1 MTGGA
6 ATKATEAADDL
17 LDWLSR
23 QSARS
28 RAPSPAPFPETVVDG
43 RVARPAADSKGRP
56 PVVDPSDRAG
66 RSSDP
71 AVNSQPA
78 QFLRLPTPDWL
89 HHRLTITGPAA
100 EVGRFRQAAVGAGII
115 PWYFDLDRLE
125 EEYFHLLV
133 APDQRSLSVVGARI
147 FAHQLREA
155 VGRRHDLAVSRVGR
169 STACPFDLHA
179 LLPVPGDILR
189 LGPDDPQALAWL
201 WINWG
206 TTEALRL
213 VGLTIPPP
221 GEAGDRSPGDA
232 AVRVEFWSADWTPWR
247 ALMTLRVQWPA
258 LRFRVRPTYE
268 PL

>member
-1 MTGGA
+1 MTGAA

-28 RAPSPAPFPETVVDG
+28 RAASPAPLSETESDG
-43 RVARPAADSKGRP
+43 RVAGPPADPKDRPS
-56 PVVDPSDRAG
+56 VVDPSDRAG
-66 RSSDP
+66 PSRDP
-71 AVNSQPA
+71 AVNSAPA
-78 QFLRLPTPDWL
+78 PFLRLATPDWL
-89 HHRLTITGPAA
+89 HHRLTITGPTA
-100 EVGRFRQAAVGAGII
+100 EVGRFGRAAAGAGII
-115 PWYFDLDRLE
+115 PWNLDLDRLE

-133 APDQRSLSVVGARI
+133 APDQRSLSVAGARI

-169 STACPFDLHA
+169 TAACPFDLHA
-179 LLPVPGDILR
+179 LLPVPDDILR
-189 LGPDDPQALAWL
+189 LDPDDPQALAWL

-206 TTEALRL
+206 TTEALRH
-213 VGLTIPPP
+213 VGLPISHP
-221 GEAGDRSPGDA
+221 GEAGDKSPGD
-232 AVRVEFWSADWTPWR
+232 VGLRVEFWSADWTPWR

-258 LRFRVRPTYE
+258 LRFDIRPTYE